1 MDSID
6 IAEGQ
11 DKDRILQDLEP
22 LLREGG
28 GRWSLIPNRRGI
40 EANFQFKTFGKTWVC
55 QPSKTLAEQ
64 SSNHLKE
71 RDTDTSI

>member
-1 MDSID
+1 MDSIE

-11 DKDRILQDLEP
+11 DKDRVLQELEP

-40 EANFQFKTFGKTWVC
+40 EADFQFKTFNLTWVR
-55 QPSKTLAEQ
+55 QPAAS
-64 SSNHLKE
+64 
-71 RDTDTSI
+71 DTFGGGK